1 MQEIDEIFKI
11 FRLLGTPNVE
21 TWPGVK
27 ELPDYKDC
35 FPKWIAK
42 PLHEVLPDKA
52 AHDCQYL
59 QSCPYCQ
66 CSLPDVQ
73 ESGLL
78 VRLCFESSHQSG
90 GHCLVTAY
98 PFKFCCAT

>member
-35 FPKWIAK
+35 FPKWTAK
-42 PLHEVLPDKA
+42 PLPEVLP
-52 AHDCQYL
+52 
-59 QSCPYCQ
+59 
-66 CSLPDVQ
+66 
-73 ESGLL
+73 E
-78 VRLCFESSHQSG
+78 
-90 GHCLVTAY
+90 
-98 PFKFCCAT
+98 

>member
-1 MQEIDEIFKI
+1 MPGLFEDKQHHHSKLGGGYVQEIDEIFKI

-42 PLHEVLPDKA
+42 PLHEVLPDNA
-52 AHDCQYL
+52 AHRC
-59 QSCPYCQ
+59 
-66 CSLPDVQ
+66 
-73 ESGLL
+73 
-78 VRLCFESSHQSG
+78 
-90 GHCLVTAY
+90 
-98 PFKFCCAT
+98 